1 MPPSKYTLNHP
12 LILRTT
18 PFDSWLELCEHVMDI
33 AIKEVEKLPQEQL
46 VEAATRISDEIIST
60 AEEQNG

>member
-1 MPPSKYTLNHP
+1 
-12 LILRTT
+12 
-18 PFDSWLELCEHVMDI
+18 MDI